1 MSISTTPGIAS
12 TKPPLHERH
21 INSNSIARMELNVV
35 AFNRIISQQA
45 DMINVQ
51 SEKINSLIKIINMQS
66 ETIESLR
73 KEMLDVK
80 NLAITNKVSN
90 QKTHGAIE
98 RVYGKMVDQHT
109 TQGIHNHNTE
119 ARLDHVEIICNTVMS
134 ILTAPNEQATI

>member
-1 MSISTTPGIAS
+1 MSISTTLGIAS

-45 DMINVQ
+45 DMINSQ
-51 SEKINSLIKIINMQS
+51 SEKINSLIKIVNMQS

-80 NLAITNKVSN
+80 NLAIANKVSN
-90 QKTHGAIE
+90 QKTHGAVE
-98 RVYGKMVDQHT
+98 RVYNKMVDHHT
-109 TQGIHNHNTE
+109 TQCIHNHNTD
-119 ARLDHVEIICNTVMS
+119 ARLDHAEIICNTVMS
-134 ILTAPNEQATI
+134 ILTAPNAQATI